1 MKNRFI
7 LLLSLFILTSFFLS
21 KFYAQNF
28 RGHASGEIGFINFK
42 LRAQYEMPVRENYSV
57 GINCNIYFIN
67 FVGPSFEPFFRAYLR
82 KHGNEKG
89 FFGQG
94 KFIYGNLSQ
103 AFADDRFNMFGFGL
117 GGGYKFLIKDHF
129 TIEPIL
135 GYRFVSPPPE
145 PQSVN
150 VGETIGFYITTGF
163 PLDFQ
168 LKFGY
173 QF

>member
-1 MKNRFI
+1 MKKQFCVIVFI
-7 LLLSLFILTSFFLS
+7 SLLSLFLPDNIYS
-21 KFYAQNF
+21 QGF
-28 RGHASGEIGFINFK
+28 RGHASGTIGLINVK
-42 LRAQYEMPVRENYSV
+42 LRAQYEIPFKDNFSL
-57 GINCNIYFIN
+57 GINCNVYFIN

-94 KFIYGNLSQ
+94 KLIYGNLSQ
-103 AFADDRFNMFGFGL
+103 AFSEDRFNMFGFGL

-135 GYRFVSPPPE
+135 GGRFVSPPPE
-145 PQSVN
+145 QQSAN
-150 VGETIGFYITTGF
+150 VGEQIGFYITTGF

>member
-1 MKNRFI
+1 MKKQFI
-7 LLLSLFILTSFFLS
+7 IAAIMGSFSISFIN
-21 KFYAQNF
+21 AQNF
-28 RGHASGEIGFINFK
+28 KGHVSGEIGFINFK
-42 LRAQYEMPVRENYSV
+42 VRAQYELPIGEMFST
-57 GINCNIYFIN
+57 GINCNVYFIN

-82 KHGNEKG
+82 KHGNEQG

-94 KFIYGNLSQ
+94 KLIYGNLSQ
-103 AFADDRFNMFGFGL
+103 AFAEDRFNMFGFGL

-145 PQSVN
+145 QQSGG
-150 VGETIGFYITTGF
+150 VGEAIGFYITTGF